1 MARQVR
7 NKMGWDE
14 GSINK
19 IAERTGLL
27 RIIRNIVGINRHVT
41 EYTNSVEYGRIEGFK
56 TSPGFASVKEAE
68 ALLRTAR
75 IFQ

>member
-19 IAERTGLL
+19 IAEKTGLL
-27 RIIRNIVGINRHVT
+27 RIIGNILGINHRVN
-41 EYTNSVEYGRIEGFK
+41 EYTNSMGYGQIESFK
-56 TSPGFASVKEAE
+56 TRSGFASVKEAE
-68 ALLRTAR
+68 AMLRRAR
-75 IFQ
+75 TFQ